1 MLKIDGNFLMNFK
14 DFKRII
20 KIKFKEKVLEGKFN
34 SITKNG
40 ELVLITPQKKLV
52 INFGEIL

>member
-1 MLKIDGNFLMNFK
+1 MNFK

-40 ELVLITPQKKLV
+40 ELVLITSKKKLV
-52 INFGEIL
+52 INFGDIL

>member
-1 MLKIDGNFLMNFK
+1 MLKIDSNFLMNFK

-40 ELVLITPQKKLV
+40 ELELNDT
-52 INFGEIL
+52 NILQEL